1 MVSVTFLQNLYDVF
15 ETFLENAVLI
25 KTTINVRQSKQINKI
40 EQYLIFALVRL
51 LILKSLKVSRWLT

>member
-51 LILKSLKVSRWLT
+51 LILKSLKVSR